1 MQLIN
6 FSPANC
12 RNCYKCVR
20 SCPVKAIRF
29 KDGQAEI
36 DDARCIACGQC
47 FVVCPQNARNIR
59 SDRDG
64 VLQAMEAGK
73 RVVALI
79 APSFAG
85 FYRNRGGFIH
95 ALKDLG
101 FSEVMEVAQGAE
113 EVTARYREHLEKE
126 DPKDAISTC
135 CPTVNLL
142 IRRYYPEACNA
153 LLPAISPMMAMG
165 KALKKEDPAS
175 YAVFIG
181 PCLSK
186 KCEIAALGNEGMV
199 DAVMTLEELHHLFEE
214 KGIVPE
220 ALSPR
225 VPEVTARHTGRNY
238 PLSGGIGAG
247 LASVIQAQ
255 GYDSIHVEGVRE
267 VRELLEEL
275 STGSLKKAYI
285 ELAACSESC
294 IGGPC
299 IPKDTI
305 SVFTRKQNVKD
316 FVRTGWVLEGRE
328 DQEIRNQRKPLSFEG
343 VDLASTYFPNP
354 RTATLFSEEAI
365 EGTLGRM
372 GKFSKKDELNCGACG
387 YDSCRL
393 KAQAVL
399 EGMSE
404 VEMCMPFMRSKAEH
418 MTDIIFFNSPNI
430 ILILDEELRIQQM
443 NPSAEVTF
451 GKKAEEVRDFPV
463 SFLVDDPSFQ
473 AVVKGKENALN
484 KRVNYAA
491 YGIVV
496 MQSTIYLPKENQVL
510 VIMSDITDEE
520 KRRQD
525 LLEMKE
531 KTLLITQKV
540 IDKQMRVAQEIA
552 SLLGETTAE
561 TKVALNRLK
570 SIVLKEGE

>member
-29 KDGQAEI
+29 RDGQAEI
-36 DDARCIACGQC
+36 DDTRCIACGQC

-59 SDRDG
+59 SDRPS
-64 VLQAMEAGK
+64 VLEAISSGR

-101 FSEVMEVAQGAE
+101 FSEVMEVARGAE
-113 EVTARYREHLEKE
+113 EVTAKYREHLEKE
-126 DPKDAISTC
+126 DPKYAISTC

-142 IRRYYPEACNA
+142 IRRYYPEVCGS

-165 KALKKEDPAS
+165 KALKEADAS
-175 YAVFIG
+175 SYTVFIG

-186 KCEIAALGNEGMV
+186 KCEIAALGNEGIV
-199 DAVMTLEELHHLFEE
+199 DAVMTLEELHHIFEE
-214 KGIVPE
+214 KGIDPE
-220 ALSPR
+220 QLSPM

-247 LASVIQAQ
+247 LASVIHGQ

-275 STGSLKKAYI
+275 SSGTLKKAYI

-299 IPKDTI
+299 IPKETF
-305 SVFTRKQNVKD
+305 SVFTRKQNVKE
-316 FVRTGWVLEGRE
+316 FVQSGWEREEG
-328 DQEIRNQRKPLSFEG
+328 LMSFEG
-343 VDLASTYFPNP
+343 IDLASTYFPNP
-354 RTATLFSEEAI
+354 RMVNLFSEEAI
-365 EGTLGRM
+365 EGTLSRM
-372 GKFSKKDELNCGACG
+372 GKISRKDELNCGACG
-387 YDSCRL
+387 YDSCRQ

-404 VEMCMPFMRSKAEH
+404 VEMCMPFMRTKAEH

-451 GKKAEEVRDFPV
+451 GKKAEEVREFPV
-463 SFLVDDPSFQ
+463 GFLVEDPSFEK
-473 AVVKGKENALN
+473 VLGSRENALN
-484 KRVNYAA
+484 KRVSYSA

-520 KRRQD
+520 KRRQE
-525 LLEMKE
+525 LMEMKE

-570 SIVLKEGE
+570 SIVLKGGE

>member
-36 DDARCIACGQC
+36 DDTRCIACGQC

-59 SDRDG
+59 SDQAS
-64 VLQAMEAGK
+64 VLQAMRSGQ

-95 ALKDLG
+95 ALKELG

-113 EVTARYREHLEKE
+113 EVTAKYREHLEKE
-126 DPKDAISTC
+126 DPKYAISTC

-142 IRRYYPEACNA
+142 IRRYYPEACDA
-153 LLPAISPMMAMG
+153 LLPSISPMMAMG
-165 KALKKEDPAS
+165 KALKKEDPSS

-199 DAVMTLEELHHLFEE
+199 DAVMTLDELHHLFEE
-214 KGIVPE
+214 KGIDPE
-220 ALSPR
+220 TLSPM

-247 LASVIQAQ
+247 LASVIRNQ

-275 STGSLKKAYI
+275 STGTLRKAYI

-294 IGGPC
+294 VGGPC

-305 SVFTRKQNVKD
+305 TVFTRKQNVKD
-316 FVRTGWVLEGRE
+316 FVQNGWEREG
-328 DQEIRNQRKPLSFEG
+328 DQLSFAG
-343 VDLASTYFPNP
+343 IDLASTYFPNP
-354 RTATLFSEEAI
+354 RAAILFSEEEI

-372 GKFSKKDELNCGACG
+372 GKFSRKDELNCGACG
-387 YDSCRL
+387 YDSCRK

-404 VEMCMPFMRSKAEH
+404 VEMCMPFMRTKAEH

-451 GKKAEEVRDFPV
+451 GKKADDVRDFPV
-463 SFLVDDPSFQ
+463 SYLVEDPSFQ
-473 AVVKGKENALN
+473 VVLDRKENALN
-484 KRVNYAA
+484 KRVNYSA

-510 VIMSDITDEE
+510 VIMSDITDDE